1 MGVLNLGNVTL
12 NNGLEMP
19 LIGYGVFRVPE
30 GEDLAEAVK
39 TAIAK
44 GYRSID
50 TAQIYRNEE
59 SVGRGIRAAIAE
71 GLVTR
76 EELFVTSKVWNDG
89 LSYEETLTAY
99 DSSLEKLGL
108 EYLDLYLIHWP
119 GIDKNHV
126 EAYKA
131 LEKIYQDG
139 RVRSIGV
146 SNFHVHHLENL
157 LKETTV
163 IPVINQIEFHPHLTQ
178 EEVRA
183 YCKENG
189 IQVEAWSPL
198 MNGTLLEEALIQE
211 LAVKYSKTPAQIVLR
226 YDVQHGVV
234 TIPKTMTPARMTE
247 NLNVFDFSLM
257 GEEMTKLDALNDG
270 LRCGPDPEKFNFK

>member
-1 MGVLNLGNVTL
+1 MGNVTL

-30 GEDLAEAVK
+30 GDDLAEAVK

-50 TAQIYRNEE
+50 TAQVYRNEE
-59 SVGRGIRAAIAE
+59 SVGRGIRAAIDE
-71 GLVTR
+71 DLVTR

-89 LSYEETLTAY
+89 LSYEETLAAY

-108 EYLDLYLIHWP
+108 DYLDLYLVHWP
-119 GIDKNHV
+119 GIDTNYV
-126 EAYKA
+126 DVYKA
-131 LEKIYQDG
+131 LEKVYQDG

-146 SNFHVHHLENL
+146 SNFHVHHLEHL
-157 LKETTV
+157 LKETSV
-163 IPVINQIEFHPHLTQ
+163 VPVINQIEFHPHLTQ

-183 YCKENG
+183 FCKEKG
-189 IQVEAWSPL
+189 IQAEAWSPL
-198 MNGTLLEEALIQE
+198 MNGSLLEESLIQQ
-211 LAVKYSKTPAQIVLR
+211 LASKYGKTPAQIVLR

-247 NLNVFDFSLM
+247 NLTVFDFALT
-257 GEEMTKLDALNDG
+257 EKEMAQLDALNDG

>member
-1 MGVLNLGNVTL
+1 MGNVVL
-12 NNGLEMP
+12 NNGLKMP
-19 LIGYGVFRVPE
+19 LVGYGVFRVPE
-30 GEDLAEAVK
+30 GDDLAEAVK

-50 TAQIYRNEE
+50 TAQVYRNEE
-59 SVGRGIRAAIAE
+59 SVGRGIRAAIEE

-76 EELFVTSKVWNDG
+76 EELFITSKVWNDG
-89 LSYEETLTAY
+89 LSYEETLAAY
-99 DSSLEKLGL
+99 DSSLEKIGL
-108 EYLDLYLIHWP
+108 DYLDLYLVHWP
-119 GIDKNHV
+119 GIDQNYLEV
-126 EAYKA
+126 YKA

-146 SNFHVHHLENL
+146 SNFHVHHLESL
-157 LKETTV
+157 LKATTV
-163 IPVINQIEFHPHLTQ
+163 VPVINQIEFHPHLTQ

-183 YCKENG
+183 YCKDKG

-198 MNGTLLEEALIQE
+198 MNGSLLEETLIQE
-211 LAVKYSKTPAQIVLR
+211 LAAKYGKTPAQIVLR
-226 YDVQHGVV
+226 YDVQHDVV

-247 NLNVFDFSLM
+247 NLAVFDFALT
-257 GEEMTKLDALNDG
+257 EQEMTQLDAMNDG

>member
-1 MGVLNLGNVTL
+1 MRSVTL

-19 LIGYGVFRVPE
+19 LVGYGVFRVPD
-30 GEDLAEAVK
+30 GENLAEAVK
-39 TAIAK
+39 MAIAT

-59 SVGRGIRAAIAE
+59 GVGRGIRAAIAE

-89 LSYEETLTAY
+89 LSYEETLAAY
-99 DSSLEKLGL
+99 DDSLDKLGL

-119 GIDKNHV
+119 GIDENYV

-157 LKETTV
+157 LAQTTV
-163 IPVINQIEFHPHLTQ
+163 VPVVNQIEFHPHLTQ
-178 EEVRA
+178 AEVRA
-183 YCKENG
+183 YCHEHG

-198 MNGTLLEEALIQE
+198 MNGALLEEELIQQ
-211 LAVKYSKTPAQIVLR
+211 LAAKYDKTPAQIVLR
-226 YDVQHGVV
+226 YDVQHNVV
-234 TIPKTMTPARMTE
+234 TIPKTMTPTRMKE
-247 NLNVFDFSLM
+247 NLSVFDFALTN
-257 GEEMTKLDALNDG
+257 EEMTQLDAMNDG
-270 LRCGPDPEKFNFK
+270 LRCGPNPEKFNFK

>member
-1 MGVLNLGNVTL
+1 MGSITL

-19 LIGYGVFRVPE
+19 LVGYGVFRVPE
-30 GEDLAEAVK
+30 GDDLAEAVK

-50 TAQIYRNEE
+50 TAQVYRNEE
-59 SVGRGIRAAIAE
+59 SVGRGIRAAIDE

-89 LSYEETLTAY
+89 LSYEETLAAY
-99 DSSLEKLGL
+99 DSSLERLGL
-108 EYLDLYLIHWP
+108 DYLDLYLVHWP
-119 GIDKNHV
+119 GIDTNYV
-126 EAYKA
+126 DVYKA

-157 LKETTV
+157 LKETSV
-163 IPVINQIEFHPHLTQ
+163 IPVINQIEFHPHLIQ

-183 YCKENG
+183 YCKEKG
-189 IQVEAWSPL
+189 VQVEAWSPL
-198 MNGTLLEEALIQE
+198 MNGSLLEEALIQQ
-211 LAVKYSKTPAQIVLR
+211 LATKYRKTPAQIVLR

-234 TIPKTMTPARMTE
+234 TIPKTMTPTRMTE
-247 NLNVFDFSLM
+247 NLAVFDFALTE
-257 GEEMTKLDALNDG
+257 EEMAQLDALNDG

>member
-1 MGVLNLGNVTL
+1 MGTVTL
-12 NNGLEMP
+12 NNGLKMP
-19 LIGYGVFRVPE
+19 LVGYGVFRVPE

-50 TAQIYRNEE
+50 TAQVYRNEE
-59 SVGRGIRAAIAE
+59 SVGRGIRAAIEE

-76 EELFVTSKVWNDG
+76 EELFITSKVWNDG
-89 LSYEETLTAY
+89 LSYEETLAAY
-99 DSSLEKLGL
+99 DSSLEKIGL
-108 EYLDLYLIHWP
+108 DYLDLYLVHWP
-119 GIDKNHV
+119 GIDTNYV
-126 EAYKA
+126 EVYKA

-146 SNFHVHHLENL
+146 SNFHVHHLEKL
-157 LKETTV
+157 LKETKV

-183 YCKENG
+183 YCTDKD

-198 MNGTLLEEALIQE
+198 MNGALLEEALIQE
-211 LAVKYSKTPAQIVLR
+211 LASKYDKTPAQIVLR
-226 YDVQHGVV
+226 YDVQHNVV
-234 TIPKTMTPARMTE
+234 TIPKTMTATRMEE
-247 NLNVFDFSLM
+247 NLDVFDFTLTD
-257 GEEMTKLDALNDG
+257 GEMAQLDALNDG

>member
-1 MGVLNLGNVTL
+1 MGNVTL

-30 GEDLAEAVK
+30 GDDLAEAVK

-50 TAQIYRNEE
+50 TAQVYRNEE
-59 SVGRGIRAAIAE
+59 SVGRGIRAAIDE

-89 LSYEETLTAY
+89 LSYEETLAAY

-108 EYLDLYLIHWP
+108 DYLDLYLVHWP
-119 GIDKNHV
+119 GIDTNYINV
-126 EAYKA
+126 YKA

-146 SNFHVHHLENL
+146 SNFHVQHLENL
-157 LKETTV
+157 LKETSV
-163 IPVINQIEFHPHLTQ
+163 VPVINQIEFHPHLTQ

-183 YCKENG
+183 YCKEKG
-189 IQVEAWSPL
+189 IQIEAWSPL
-198 MNGTLLEEALIQE
+198 MNGSLLEESLIQQ
-211 LAVKYSKTPAQIVLR
+211 LASKYGKTPAQIVLR

-247 NLNVFDFSLM
+247 NLTVFDFALTE
-257 GEEMTKLDALNDG
+257 EEMTQLDALNDG

>member
-1 MGVLNLGNVTL
+1 MENVTL

-19 LIGYGVFRVPE
+19 LVGYGVFRVPD
-30 GEDLAEAVK
+30 GDDLAEAVK

-50 TAQIYRNEE
+50 TAQVYRNEE
-59 SVGRGIRAAIAE
+59 SVGRGIRAAIDE
-71 GLVTR
+71 GLVAR
-76 EELFVTSKVWNDG
+76 EELFITSKVWNDG
-89 LSYEETLTAY
+89 LSYKETLAAY
-99 DSSLEKLGL
+99 ASSLEKLGL
-108 EYLDLYLIHWP
+108 DYLDLYLIHWP
-119 GIDKNHV
+119 GLDTSYI

-146 SNFHVHHLENL
+146 SNFHVHHLEHL

-178 EEVRA
+178 EEVRN
-183 YCKENG
+183 YCKEHR

-198 MNGTLLEEALIQE
+198 MNGSLLEEALIQQ
-211 LAVKYSKTPAQIVLR
+211 LASKYNKTPAQIVLR

-234 TIPKTMTPARMTE
+234 TIPKTMTPSRMTE
-247 NLNVFDFSLM
+247 NLDVFDFALAD
-257 GEEMTKLDALNDG
+257 EEMAQLDAMNDG

>member
-1 MGVLNLGNVTL
+1 MGSVTL

-19 LIGYGVFRVPE
+19 IIGYGVFRVPE
-30 GEDLAEAVK
+30 GDDLAEAVK

-50 TAQIYRNEE
+50 TAQVYRNEE
-59 SVGRGIRAAIAE
+59 SVGRGIRAAIDE

-76 EELFVTSKVWNDG
+76 EELFVTSKVWNAG
-89 LSYEETLTAY
+89 LSYEETLAAY

-108 EYLDLYLIHWP
+108 DYLDLYLVHWP
-119 GIDKNHV
+119 GIDTNYV
-126 EAYKA
+126 DVYKA
-131 LEKIYQDG
+131 LEKVYQDG

-146 SNFHVHHLENL
+146 SNFHVHHLEHL
-157 LKETTV
+157 LKETSV
-163 IPVINQIEFHPHLTQ
+163 VPVINQIEFHPHLTQ

-183 YCKENG
+183 FCKEKG
-189 IQVEAWSPL
+189 IQAEAWSPL
-198 MNGTLLEEALIQE
+198 MNGSLLEESLIQQ
-211 LAVKYSKTPAQIVLR
+211 LASKYGKTPAQIVLR

-247 NLNVFDFSLM
+247 NLTVFDFALTE
-257 GEEMTKLDALNDG
+257 EEMAQLDALNDG

>member
-1 MGVLNLGNVTL
+1 MGNVTL
-12 NNGLEMP
+12 NNGLEIP

-30 GEDLAEAVK
+30 GDDLAEAVK

-50 TAQIYRNEE
+50 TAQVYRNEE
-59 SVGRGIRAAIAE
+59 SVGRGIRAAIEE

-89 LSYEETLTAY
+89 LSYEETLAAY

-108 EYLDLYLIHWP
+108 DYLDLYLVHWP
-119 GIDKNHV
+119 GIDTNYINV
-126 EAYKA
+126 YKA

-157 LKETTV
+157 LKETSV
-163 IPVINQIEFHPHLTQ
+163 VPVINQIEFHPHLTQ

-183 YCKENG
+183 YCKEKG

-198 MNGTLLEEALIQE
+198 MNGSLLEESLIQQ
-211 LAVKYSKTPAQIVLR
+211 LASKYGKTPAQIVLR

-247 NLNVFDFSLM
+247 NLTVFDFALTE
-257 GEEMTKLDALNDG
+257 EEMAQLDTLNDG

>member
-1 MGVLNLGNVTL
+1 MENVTL

-19 LIGYGVFRVPE
+19 LVGYGVFRVPD
-30 GEDLAEAVK
+30 GDDLAEAVK

-50 TAQIYRNEE
+50 TAQVYRNEE
-59 SVGRGIRAAIAE
+59 SVGRGIRAAIDE
-71 GLVTR
+71 GLVAR

-89 LSYEETLTAY
+89 LSYEETLAAY
-99 DSSLEKLGL
+99 ASSLEKLGL
-108 EYLDLYLIHWP
+108 DYLDLYLIHWP
-119 GIDKNHV
+119 GLDTNYI

-146 SNFHVHHLENL
+146 SNFHVHHLEQL

-178 EEVRA
+178 EEVRN
-183 YCKENG
+183 YCKEHR

-198 MNGTLLEEALIQE
+198 MNGSLLEEALIQQ
-211 LAVKYSKTPAQIVLR
+211 LASKYNKTPAQIVLR

-234 TIPKTMTPARMTE
+234 TIPKTMTPSRMTE
-247 NLNVFDFSLM
+247 NLDVFDFALAD
-257 GEEMTKLDALNDG
+257 EEMAQLDAMNDG
-270 LRCGPDPEKFNFK
+270 LRCEPDPEKFNFK

>member
-1 MGVLNLGNVTL
+1 MENVTL

-19 LIGYGVFRVPE
+19 LVGYGVFRVPD
-30 GEDLAEAVK
+30 GDDLAEAVK

-50 TAQIYRNEE
+50 TAQVYRNEE
-59 SVGRGIRAAIAE
+59 SVGRGIRAAIDE
-71 GLVTR
+71 GLVAR
-76 EELFVTSKVWNDG
+76 EELFITSKVWNDG
-89 LSYEETLTAY
+89 LSYKETLAAY
-99 DSSLEKLGL
+99 ASSLEKLGL
-108 EYLDLYLIHWP
+108 DYLDLYLIHWP
-119 GIDKNHV
+119 GLDTSYI

-146 SNFHVHHLENL
+146 SNFHVHHLEHL

-178 EEVRA
+178 EEVRN
-183 YCKENG
+183 YCKEHR

-198 MNGTLLEEALIQE
+198 MNGSLLEEALIQQ
-211 LAVKYSKTPAQIVLR
+211 LASKYNKTPAQIVLR

-234 TIPKTMTPARMTE
+234 TIPKTMTPSRMTE
-247 NLNVFDFSLM
+247 NLDVFDFALVD
-257 GEEMTKLDALNDG
+257 EEMAQLDAMNDG

>member
-1 MGVLNLGNVTL
+1 MGNVTL

-30 GEDLAEAVK
+30 GDDLAEAVK

-50 TAQIYRNEE
+50 TAQVYRNEE
-59 SVGRGIRAAIAE
+59 SVGRGIRAAINE

-89 LSYEETLTAY
+89 LSYEETLAAY

-108 EYLDLYLIHWP
+108 DYLDLYLVHWP
-119 GIDKNHV
+119 GIDTNYV
-126 EAYKA
+126 DVYKA
-131 LEKIYQDG
+131 LEKIYQDS

-157 LKETTV
+157 LKETSV
-163 IPVINQIEFHPHLTQ
+163 VPVINQIEFHPHLTQ

-183 YCKENG
+183 YCKEKG
-189 IQVEAWSPL
+189 IQAEAWSPL
-198 MNGTLLEEALIQE
+198 MNGSLLEESLIQQ
-211 LAVKYSKTPAQIVLR
+211 LASKYGKTPAQIVLR

-247 NLNVFDFSLM
+247 NLTVFDFALAE
-257 GEEMTKLDALNDG
+257 EEMTQLDALNDG

>member
-1 MGVLNLGNVTL
+1 MENVTL

-19 LIGYGVFRVPE
+19 LVGYGVFRVPD
-30 GEDLAEAVK
+30 GDDLAEAVK

-50 TAQIYRNEE
+50 TAQVYRNEE
-59 SVGRGIRAAIAE
+59 SVGRGIRAAIDE
-71 GLVTR
+71 GLVAR
-76 EELFVTSKVWNDG
+76 EELFITSKVWNEG
-89 LSYEETLTAY
+89 LSYEETLAAY
-99 DSSLEKLGL
+99 ASSLEKLGL
-108 EYLDLYLIHWP
+108 DYLDLYLIHWP
-119 GIDKNHV
+119 GLDTSYI

-146 SNFHVHHLENL
+146 SNFHVHHLEHL

-178 EEVRA
+178 EEVRN
-183 YCKENG
+183 YCKEHR

-198 MNGTLLEEALIQE
+198 MNGSLLEEALIQQ
-211 LAVKYSKTPAQIVLR
+211 LASKYNKTPAQIVLR

-234 TIPKTMTPARMTE
+234 TIPKTMTPSRMTE
-247 NLNVFDFSLM
+247 NLDVFDFALAD
-257 GEEMTKLDALNDG
+257 EEMAQLDAMNDG

>member
-1 MGVLNLGNVTL
+1 MENVTL

-19 LIGYGVFRVPE
+19 LVGYGVFRVPD
-30 GEDLAEAVK
+30 GDDLAEAVK

-50 TAQIYRNEE
+50 TAQVYRNEE
-59 SVGRGIRAAIAE
+59 SVGRGIRAAIDE
-71 GLVTR
+71 GLVAR

-89 LSYEETLTAY
+89 LSYEETLAAY
-99 DSSLEKLGL
+99 ASSLEKLGL
-108 EYLDLYLIHWP
+108 DYLDLYLIHWP
-119 GIDKNHV
+119 GLDTSYI

-146 SNFHVHHLENL
+146 SNFHVHHLEHL

-178 EEVRA
+178 EEVRN
-183 YCKENG
+183 YCKEHR

-198 MNGTLLEEALIQE
+198 MNGSLLEEALIQQ
-211 LAVKYSKTPAQIVLR
+211 LASKYNKTPAQIVLR

-234 TIPKTMTPARMTE
+234 TIPKTMTPSRMTE
-247 NLNVFDFSLM
+247 NLDVFDFALAD
-257 GEEMTKLDALNDG
+257 EEMAQLDAMNDG

>member
-1 MGVLNLGNVTL
+1 VGNVTL

-30 GEDLAEAVK
+30 GDDLAEAVK

-50 TAQIYRNEE
+50 TAQVYRNEE
-59 SVGRGIRAAIAE
+59 SVGRGIRAAIDE

-89 LSYEETLTAY
+89 LSYEETLAAY

-108 EYLDLYLIHWP
+108 DYLDLYLVHWP
-119 GIDKNHV
+119 GIDTNYV
-126 EAYKA
+126 NVYKA
-131 LEKIYQDG
+131 LEKVYQDG

-146 SNFHVHHLENL
+146 SNFHVHHLEHL
-157 LKETTV
+157 LKETSV
-163 IPVINQIEFHPHLTQ
+163 VPVINQIEFHPHLTQ

-183 YCKENG
+183 FCKEKG
-189 IQVEAWSPL
+189 IQAEAWSPL
-198 MNGTLLEEALIQE
+198 MNGSLLEESLIQQ
-211 LAVKYSKTPAQIVLR
+211 LASKYGKTPAQIVLR

-247 NLNVFDFSLM
+247 NLTVFDFALTE
-257 GEEMTKLDALNDG
+257 EEMAQLDALNDG

>member
-1 MGVLNLGNVTL
+1 MGNVVL
-12 NNGLEMP
+12 NNGLKMP
-19 LIGYGVFRVPE
+19 LVGYGVFRVPE
-30 GEDLAEAVK
+30 GDDLAEAVK

-50 TAQIYRNEE
+50 TAQVYRNEE
-59 SVGRGIRAAIAE
+59 SVGRGIRAAIEE

-76 EELFVTSKVWNDG
+76 EELFITSKVWNDG
-89 LSYEETLTAY
+89 LSYEETLAAY
-99 DSSLEKLGL
+99 DSSLEKIGL
-108 EYLDLYLIHWP
+108 DYLDLYLVHWP
-119 GIDKNHV
+119 GIDQNYIEV
-126 EAYKA
+126 YKA

-146 SNFHVHHLENL
+146 SNFHVHHLESL

-163 IPVINQIEFHPHLTQ
+163 VPVINQIEFHPHLIQ

-183 YCKENG
+183 YCKEKG

-198 MNGTLLEEALIQE
+198 MNGSLLEEALIQE
-211 LAVKYSKTPAQIVLR
+211 LASKYGKTPAQIVLR
-226 YDVQHGVV
+226 YDVQHDVV

-247 NLNVFDFSLM
+247 NLAVFDFTLT
-257 GEEMTKLDALNDG
+257 EQEMTQLDAMNDG

>member
-1 MGVLNLGNVTL
+1 MGNVAL
-12 NNGLEMP
+12 NNGLKMP
-19 LIGYGVFRVPE
+19 LVGYGVFRVPE
-30 GEDLAEAVK
+30 GDDLAEAVK

-50 TAQIYRNEE
+50 TAQVYRNEE
-59 SVGRGIRAAIAE
+59 SVGRGIRAAIEE

-76 EELFVTSKVWNDG
+76 EELFITSKVWNDG
-89 LSYEETLTAY
+89 LSYEETLAAY
-99 DSSLEKLGL
+99 DSSLEKIGL
-108 EYLDLYLIHWP
+108 DYLDLYLVHWP
-119 GIDKNHV
+119 GIDQNYIEV
-126 EAYKA
+126 YKA

-146 SNFHVHHLENL
+146 SNFHVHHLESL

-163 IPVINQIEFHPHLTQ
+163 VPVINQIEFHPHLTQ

-183 YCKENG
+183 YCQDKG

-198 MNGTLLEEALIQE
+198 MNGSLLEEALIQE
-211 LAVKYSKTPAQIVLR
+211 LASKYGKTPAQIVLR
-226 YDVQHGVV
+226 YDVQHNVV

-247 NLNVFDFSLM
+247 NLDVFDFVLT
-257 GEEMTKLDALNDG
+257 EQEMTQLDAMNDG

>member
-1 MGVLNLGNVTL
+1 MGNVTL

-30 GEDLAEAVK
+30 GDDLAEAVK

-50 TAQIYRNEE
+50 TAQVYRNED
-59 SVGRGIRAAIAE
+59 SVGRGIRAAIDE

-89 LSYEETLTAY
+89 LSYEETLAAY

-108 EYLDLYLIHWP
+108 DYLDLYLVHWP
-119 GIDKNHV
+119 GIDTNYINV
-126 EAYKA
+126 YKA

-146 SNFHVHHLENL
+146 SNFHVQHLENL
-157 LKETTV
+157 LKETSV
-163 IPVINQIEFHPHLTQ
+163 VPVINQIEFHPHLTQ

-183 YCKENG
+183 YCKEKG

-198 MNGTLLEEALIQE
+198 MNGSLLEESLIQQ
-211 LAVKYSKTPAQIVLR
+211 LASKYGKTPAQIVLR

-247 NLNVFDFSLM
+247 NLTVFDFALTE
-257 GEEMTKLDALNDG
+257 EEMAQLDALNDG

>member
-1 MGVLNLGNVTL
+1 MGTVTL
-12 NNGLEMP
+12 NNGLKMP
-19 LIGYGVFRVPE
+19 LVGYGVFRVPE

-50 TAQIYRNEE
+50 TAQVYRNEE
-59 SVGRGIRAAIAE
+59 SVGRGIRAAIEE

-76 EELFVTSKVWNDG
+76 EELFITSKVWNDG
-89 LSYEETLTAY
+89 LSYEETLAAY
-99 DSSLEKLGL
+99 DSSLEKIGL
-108 EYLDLYLIHWP
+108 DYLDLYLVHWP
-119 GIDKNHV
+119 GIDTNYV
-126 EAYKA
+126 EVYKA

-146 SNFHVHHLENL
+146 SNFHVHHLEKL
-157 LKETTV
+157 LKETKV

-183 YCKENG
+183 YCTDKD

-198 MNGTLLEEALIQE
+198 MNGALLEEALIQE
-211 LAVKYSKTPAQIVLR
+211 LASKYDKTPAQIVLR
-226 YDVQHGVV
+226 YDVQHNVV
-234 TIPKTMTPARMTE
+234 TIPKTMTATRMVE
-247 NLNVFDFSLM
+247 NLNVFDFTLTD
-257 GEEMTKLDALNDG
+257 GEMAQLDALNDG
-270 LRCGPDPEKFNFK
+270 LRCGPDPVKFNFK

>member
-1 MGVLNLGNVTL
+1 MGNVTL

-30 GEDLAEAVK
+30 GDDLAEAVK

-50 TAQIYRNEE
+50 TAQVYRNEE
-59 SVGRGIRAAIAE
+59 SVGRGIRAAIDE

-89 LSYEETLTAY
+89 LSYEETLAAY

-108 EYLDLYLIHWP
+108 DYLDLYLVHWP
-119 GIDKNHV
+119 GIDTNYINV
-126 EAYKA
+126 YKA
-131 LEKIYQDG
+131 LEKIYQDR

-146 SNFHVHHLENL
+146 SNFHVQHLENL
-157 LKETTV
+157 LKETSV
-163 IPVINQIEFHPHLTQ
+163 VPVINQIEFHPHLTQ

-183 YCKENG
+183 YCKEKG

-198 MNGTLLEEALIQE
+198 MNGSLLEESLIQQ
-211 LAVKYSKTPAQIVLR
+211 LASKYGKTPAQIVLR

-247 NLNVFDFSLM
+247 NLTVFDFALTE
-257 GEEMTKLDALNDG
+257 EEMAQLDALNDG

>member
-1 MGVLNLGNVTL
+1 MENVTL

-19 LIGYGVFRVPE
+19 LVGYGVFRVPD
-30 GEDLAEAVK
+30 GDDLADAVK

-50 TAQIYRNEE
+50 TAQVYRNEE
-59 SVGRGIRAAIAE
+59 SVGRGIRAAIDE
-71 GLVTR
+71 GLVAR

-89 LSYEETLTAY
+89 LSYEETLAAY
-99 DSSLEKLGL
+99 ASSLEKLGL
-108 EYLDLYLIHWP
+108 DYLDLYLIHWP
-119 GIDKNHV
+119 GLDTNYI

-146 SNFHVHHLENL
+146 SNFHVHHLEHL

-178 EEVRA
+178 EEVRN
-183 YCKENG
+183 YCKEHR

-198 MNGTLLEEALIQE
+198 MNGSLLEEALIQQ
-211 LAVKYSKTPAQIVLR
+211 LASKYNKTPAQIVLR

-234 TIPKTMTPARMTE
+234 TIPKTMTPSRMTE
-247 NLNVFDFSLM
+247 NLDVFDFALAD
-257 GEEMTKLDALNDG
+257 EEMAQLDAMNDG

>member
-1 MGVLNLGNVTL
+1 MENVTL

-19 LIGYGVFRVPE
+19 LVGYGVFRVPD
-30 GEDLAEAVK
+30 GDDLAEAVK

-50 TAQIYRNEE
+50 TAQVYRNEE
-59 SVGRGIRAAIAE
+59 SVGRGIRAAIDE
-71 GLVTR
+71 GLVAR
-76 EELFVTSKVWNDG
+76 EELFITSKVWNDR
-89 LSYEETLTAY
+89 LSYEETLAAY
-99 DSSLEKLGL
+99 ASSLEKLGL
-108 EYLDLYLIHWP
+108 DYLDLYLIHWP
-119 GIDKNHV
+119 GLDTSYI

-146 SNFHVHHLENL
+146 SNFHVHHLEHL

-178 EEVRA
+178 EEVRN
-183 YCKENG
+183 YCKEHR

-198 MNGTLLEEALIQE
+198 MNGSLLDEALIQQ
-211 LAVKYSKTPAQIVLR
+211 LASKYNKTPAQIVLR

-234 TIPKTMTPARMTE
+234 TIPKTMTPSRMTE
-247 NLNVFDFSLM
+247 NLDVFDFALAD
-257 GEEMTKLDALNDG
+257 EEMAQLDAMNDG

>member
-1 MGVLNLGNVTL
+1 MGKVTL

-19 LIGYGVFRVPE
+19 LVGYGVFRVPD
-30 GEDLAEAVK
+30 GDDLAEAVK

-50 TAQIYRNEE
+50 TAQVYRNEE

-71 GLVTR
+71 GLVSR
-76 EELFVTSKVWNDG
+76 DELFVTSKVWNDG
-89 LSYEETLTAY
+89 LSYEETLAAY

-108 EYLDLYLIHWP
+108 DYLDLYLIHWP
-119 GIDKNHV
+119 GLDTNYI

-146 SNFHVHHLENL
+146 SNFHVHHLEHL
-157 LKETTV
+157 RKETTV

-183 YCKENG
+183 YCKEHG

-198 MNGTLLEEALIQE
+198 MNGSLLEEELIQQ
-211 LAVKYSKTPAQIVLR
+211 LATKYSKTPAQIVLR

-247 NLNVFDFSLM
+247 NLHVFDFALTD
-257 GEEMTKLDALNDG
+257 EEMAQLDAMNDG

>member
-1 MGVLNLGNVTL
+1 MENVTL

-19 LIGYGVFRVPE
+19 LVGYGVFRVPD
-30 GEDLAEAVK
+30 GDDLADAVK

-50 TAQIYRNEE
+50 TAQVYRNEE
-59 SVGRGIRAAIAE
+59 SVGRGIRAAIDE
-71 GLVTR
+71 GLVAR

-89 LSYEETLTAY
+89 LSYEETLAAY
-99 DSSLEKLGL
+99 TSSLEKLGL
-108 EYLDLYLIHWP
+108 DYLDLYLIHWP
-119 GIDKNHV
+119 GLDTNYI

-146 SNFHVHHLENL
+146 SNFHVHHLEHL

-178 EEVRA
+178 EEVRN
-183 YCKENG
+183 YCKEHR

-198 MNGTLLEEALIQE
+198 MNGSLLEEALIQQ
-211 LAVKYSKTPAQIVLR
+211 LASKYNKTPAQIVLR

-234 TIPKTMTPARMTE
+234 TIPKTMTPSRMTE
-247 NLNVFDFSLM
+247 NLDVFDFALAD
-257 GEEMTKLDALNDG
+257 EEMAQLDAMNDG

>member
-1 MGVLNLGNVTL
+1 VGSITL

-19 LIGYGVFRVPE
+19 LVGYGVFRVPE
-30 GEDLAEAVK
+30 GDDLAEAVK

-50 TAQIYRNEE
+50 TAQVYRNEE
-59 SVGRGIRAAIAE
+59 SVGRGIRAAIDE

-89 LSYEETLTAY
+89 LSYEETLAAY

-108 EYLDLYLIHWP
+108 DYLDLYLVHWP
-119 GIDKNHV
+119 GIDTNYV
-126 EAYKA
+126 DVYKA

-157 LKETTV
+157 LKETSV
-163 IPVINQIEFHPHLTQ
+163 IPVINQIEFHPHLIQ

-183 YCKENG
+183 YCKEKG
-189 IQVEAWSPL
+189 VQVEAWSPL
-198 MNGTLLEEALIQE
+198 MNGSLLEEALIQQ
-211 LAVKYSKTPAQIVLR
+211 LATKYRKTPAQIVLR

-234 TIPKTMTPARMTE
+234 TIPKTMTPTRMTE
-247 NLNVFDFSLM
+247 NLAVFDFALTE
-257 GEEMTKLDALNDG
+257 EEMAQLDALNDG

>member
-1 MGVLNLGNVTL
+1 MGNVTL

-19 LIGYGVFRVPE
+19 FIGYGVFRVPE
-30 GEDLAEAVK
+30 GDDLAEAVK

-50 TAQIYRNEE
+50 TAQVYRNEE
-59 SVGRGIRAAIAE
+59 SVGRGIRTAIDE

-89 LSYEETLTAY
+89 LSYEETLAAY
-99 DSSLEKLGL
+99 DSSLKKLGL
-108 EYLDLYLIHWP
+108 EYLDLYLVHWP
-119 GIDKNHV
+119 GIDANYMDV
-126 EAYKA
+126 YKA

-146 SNFHVHHLENL
+146 SNFHVHHLEKL
-157 LKETTV
+157 LKEATV
-163 IPVINQIEFHPHLTQ
+163 VPVINQIEFHPHLTQ
-178 EEVRA
+178 EKVRA
-183 YCKENG
+183 YCKEKG

-198 MNGTLLEEALIQE
+198 MNGALLEEALIQQ
-211 LAVKYSKTPAQIVLR
+211 LASKYSKTPAQIVLR
-226 YDVQHGVV
+226 YDVQHSVV

-247 NLNVFDFSLM
+247 NLNVFNFALTE
-257 GEEMTKLDALNDG
+257 EEMVQLDALNDG

>member
-1 MGVLNLGNVTL
+1 MGNVVL
-12 NNGLEMP
+12 NNGLKMP
-19 LIGYGVFRVPE
+19 LVGYGVFRVPE
-30 GEDLAEAVK
+30 GDDLAEAVK

-50 TAQIYRNEE
+50 TAQVYRNEE
-59 SVGRGIRAAIAE
+59 SVGRGIRAAIEE
-71 GLVTR
+71 GIVTR
-76 EELFVTSKVWNDG
+76 EELFITSKVWNDG
-89 LSYEETLTAY
+89 LSYEETLAAY
-99 DSSLEKLGL
+99 DSSLEKIGL
-108 EYLDLYLIHWP
+108 DYLDLYLVHWP
-119 GIDKNHV
+119 GIDQNYLEV
-126 EAYKA
+126 YKA

-146 SNFHVHHLENL
+146 SNFHVHHLESL

-163 IPVINQIEFHPHLTQ
+163 VPVINQIEFHPHLTQ

-183 YCKENG
+183 YCKDKG

-198 MNGTLLEEALIQE
+198 MNGSLLEETLIQE
-211 LAVKYSKTPAQIVLR
+211 LAAKYGKTPAQIVLR
-226 YDVQHGVV
+226 YDVQHDVV

-247 NLNVFDFSLM
+247 NLVVFDFALT
-257 GEEMTKLDALNDG
+257 EQEMTQLDAMNDG

>member
-1 MGVLNLGNVTL
+1 MGNVAL
-12 NNGLEMP
+12 NNGLKMP
-19 LIGYGVFRVPE
+19 LVGYGVFRVPE
-30 GEDLAEAVK
+30 GDDLAEAVK

-50 TAQIYRNEE
+50 TAQVYRNEE
-59 SVGRGIRAAIAE
+59 SVGRGIRAAIEE

-76 EELFVTSKVWNDG
+76 EELFITSKVWNDG
-89 LSYEETLTAY
+89 LSYEETLAAY
-99 DSSLEKLGL
+99 DSSLEKIGL
-108 EYLDLYLIHWP
+108 DYLDLYLVHWP
-119 GIDKNHV
+119 GIDQNYIEV
-126 EAYKA
+126 YKA

-146 SNFHVHHLENL
+146 SNFHVHHLESL

-163 IPVINQIEFHPHLTQ
+163 VPVINQIEFHPHLTQ

-183 YCKENG
+183 YCQDKG

-198 MNGTLLEEALIQE
+198 MNGSLLEEGLIQE
-211 LAVKYSKTPAQIVLR
+211 LASKYGKTPAQIVLR
-226 YDVQHGVV
+226 YDVQHNVV

-247 NLNVFDFSLM
+247 NLDVFDFVLT
-257 GEEMTKLDALNDG
+257 EQEMTQLDAMNDG

>member
-1 MGVLNLGNVTL
+1 MGNVAL
-12 NNGLEMP
+12 NNGLKMP
-19 LIGYGVFRVPE
+19 LVGYGVFRVPE
-30 GEDLAEAVK
+30 GDDLAEAVK

-50 TAQIYRNEE
+50 TAQVYRNEE
-59 SVGRGIRAAIAE
+59 SVGRGIRAAIVE

-76 EELFVTSKVWNDG
+76 EELFITSKVWNDG
-89 LSYEETLTAY
+89 LSYEETLAAY
-99 DSSLEKLGL
+99 DSSLEKIGL
-108 EYLDLYLIHWP
+108 DYLDLYLVHWP
-119 GIDKNHV
+119 GIDQNYIEV
-126 EAYKA
+126 YKA

-146 SNFHVHHLENL
+146 SNFHVHHLESL

-163 IPVINQIEFHPHLTQ
+163 VPVINQIEFHPHLTQ

-183 YCKENG
+183 YCQDKG

-198 MNGTLLEEALIQE
+198 MNGSLLEEALIQE
-211 LAVKYSKTPAQIVLR
+211 LASKYGKTPAQIVLR
-226 YDVQHGVV
+226 YDVQHNVV

-247 NLNVFDFSLM
+247 NLDVFDFALT
-257 GEEMTKLDALNDG
+257 EQEMTQLDAMNDG

>member
-1 MGVLNLGNVTL
+1 MENVTL

-19 LIGYGVFRVPE
+19 LVGYGVFRVPD
-30 GEDLAEAVK
+30 GDDLAEAVK

-50 TAQIYRNEE
+50 TAQVYRNEE
-59 SVGRGIRAAIAE
+59 SVGRGIRAAIDE
-71 GLVTR
+71 GLVAR

-89 LSYEETLTAY
+89 LSYEETLAAY
-99 DSSLEKLGL
+99 ASSLEKLGL
-108 EYLDLYLIHWP
+108 DYLDLYLIHWP
-119 GIDKNHV
+119 GLDTNYI

-146 SNFHVHHLENL
+146 SNFHVHHLEHL

-178 EEVRA
+178 EEVRN
-183 YCKENG
+183 YCKEHR

-198 MNGTLLEEALIQE
+198 MNGSLLEEALIQQ
-211 LAVKYSKTPAQIVLR
+211 LASKYNKTPAQIVLR

-234 TIPKTMTPARMTE
+234 TIPKTMTPSRMTE
-247 NLNVFDFSLM
+247 NLDVFEFALAD
-257 GEEMTKLDALNDG
+257 EEMAQLDAMNDG

>member
-1 MGVLNLGNVTL
+1 MENVTL

-19 LIGYGVFRVPE
+19 LVGYGVFRVPD
-30 GEDLAEAVK
+30 GDDLAEAVK

-50 TAQIYRNEE
+50 TAQVYRNEE
-59 SVGRGIRAAIAE
+59 SVGRGIRAAIDE
-71 GLVTR
+71 GLVAR
-76 EELFVTSKVWNDG
+76 EALFVTSKVWNDG
-89 LSYEETLTAY
+89 LSYEETLAAY
-99 DSSLEKLGL
+99 ASSLEKLGL
-108 EYLDLYLIHWP
+108 DYLDLYLIHWP
-119 GIDKNHV
+119 GLDTNYI

-146 SNFHVHHLENL
+146 SNFHVHHLEHL

-178 EEVRA
+178 EEVRN
-183 YCKENG
+183 YCKEHR

-198 MNGTLLEEALIQE
+198 MNGSLLEEALIQQ
-211 LAVKYSKTPAQIVLR
+211 LASKYNKTPAQIVLR

-234 TIPKTMTPARMTE
+234 TIPKTMTPSRMTE
-247 NLNVFDFSLM
+247 NLDVFDFALAD
-257 GEEMTKLDALNDG
+257 EEMAQLDAMNDG

>member
-1 MGVLNLGNVTL
+1 MGNVTL
-12 NNGLEMP
+12 NNGLKMP
-19 LIGYGVFRVPE
+19 LVGYGVFRVPE
-30 GEDLAEAVK
+30 GDDLAEAVK

-50 TAQIYRNEE
+50 TAQVYRNEE
-59 SVGRGIRAAIAE
+59 SVGRGIRAAIEE
-71 GLVTR
+71 GIVTR
-76 EELFVTSKVWNDG
+76 DELFITSKVWNDG
-89 LSYEETLTAY
+89 LSYEETLAAY
-99 DSSLEKLGL
+99 DSSLEKIGL
-108 EYLDLYLIHWP
+108 DYLDLYLVHWP
-119 GIDKNHV
+119 GIDENYIEV
-126 EAYKA
+126 YKA

-163 IPVINQIEFHPHLTQ
+163 VPVINQIEFHPHLTQ

-183 YCKENG
+183 YCQDKG

-198 MNGTLLEEALIQE
+198 MNGSLLEEVLIQE
-211 LAVKYSKTPAQIVLR
+211 LASKYGKTPAQIVLR
-226 YDVQHGVV
+226 YDVQHNVV
-234 TIPKTMTPARMTE
+234 TIPKTMTPTRMVE
-247 NLNVFDFSLM
+247 NLDVFNFSLTD
-257 GEEMTKLDALNDG
+257 EEMAQLDALNDG

>member
-1 MGVLNLGNVTL
+1 MGNVVL
-12 NNGLEMP
+12 NNGLKMP
-19 LIGYGVFRVPE
+19 LVGYGVFRVPE
-30 GEDLAEAVK
+30 GDDLAEAVK

-50 TAQIYRNEE
+50 TAQVYRNEE
-59 SVGRGIRAAIAE
+59 SVGRGIRAAIEE

-76 EELFVTSKVWNDG
+76 EELFITSKVWNDG
-89 LSYEETLTAY
+89 LSYEETLAAY
-99 DSSLEKLGL
+99 DSSLEKIGL
-108 EYLDLYLIHWP
+108 DYLDLYLVHWP
-119 GIDKNHV
+119 GIDQNYIEV
-126 EAYKA
+126 YKA

-146 SNFHVHHLENL
+146 SNFHVHHLESL

-163 IPVINQIEFHPHLTQ
+163 IPVINQIEFHPHLIQ

-183 YCKENG
+183 YCKDKG

-198 MNGTLLEEALIQE
+198 MNGSLLEEALIQE
-211 LAVKYSKTPAQIVLR
+211 LASKYGKTPAQIVLR
-226 YDVQHGVV
+226 YDVQHDVV

-247 NLNVFDFSLM
+247 NLAVFDFTLT
-257 GEEMTKLDALNDG
+257 EQEMTQLDAMNDG

>member
-1 MGVLNLGNVTL
+1 MGSVTL

-19 LIGYGVFRVPE
+19 LVGYGVFRVPD

-39 TAIAK
+39 MAIET

-59 SVGRGIRAAIAE
+59 GVGRGIRAAIAE

-89 LSYEETLTAY
+89 LSYEETLAAY
-99 DSSLEKLGL
+99 DNSLEKLGL
-108 EYLDLYLIHWP
+108 DYLDLYLIHWP
-119 GIDKNHV
+119 GIDTNHV
-126 EAYKA
+126 EVYKA

-146 SNFHVHHLENL
+146 SNFHVRHLENL
-157 LKETTV
+157 LAQTTV
-163 IPVINQIEFHPHLTQ
+163 VPVINQIEFHPHLTQ

-183 YCKENG
+183 YCREHG

-198 MNGTLLEEALIQE
+198 MNGALLEEELIQR
-211 LAVKYSKTPAQIVLR
+211 LAVKYDKTPAQIVLR
-226 YDVQHGVV
+226 YDVQHNVV
-234 TIPKTMTPARMTE
+234 TIPKTMTPSRMKE
-247 NLNVFDFSLM
+247 NLSIFDFVLTD
-257 GEEMTKLDALNDG
+257 EEMAQMDAMNDG

>member
-1 MGVLNLGNVTL
+1 MGNVTL

-30 GEDLAEAVK
+30 GDDLAEAVK

-50 TAQIYRNEE
+50 TAQVYRNEE
-59 SVGRGIRAAIAE
+59 SVGRGIRAAIEE

-89 LSYEETLTAY
+89 LSYEETLAAY

-108 EYLDLYLIHWP
+108 DYLDLYLVHWP
-119 GIDKNHV
+119 GIDTNYINV
-126 EAYKA
+126 YKA

-146 SNFHVHHLENL
+146 SNFHVHHLENI
-157 LKETTV
+157 LKETSV
-163 IPVINQIEFHPHLTQ
+163 VPVINQIEFHPHLTQ

-183 YCKENG
+183 YCKEKG

-198 MNGTLLEEALIQE
+198 MNGSLLEESLIQQ
-211 LAVKYSKTPAQIVLR
+211 LASKYGKTPAQIVLR
-226 YDVQHGVV
+226 YDVQQGVV

-247 NLNVFDFSLM
+247 NLTVFDFSLTE
-257 GEEMTKLDALNDG
+257 EEMAQLDTLNDG

>member
-1 MGVLNLGNVTL
+1 MGNVTL

-30 GEDLAEAVK
+30 GDNLAEAVK

-50 TAQIYRNEE
+50 TAQVYRNEE
-59 SVGRGIRAAIAE
+59 SVGRGIRAAIDE

-89 LSYEETLTAY
+89 LSYEETLAAY
-99 DSSLEKLGL
+99 DNSLEKLGL
-108 EYLDLYLIHWP
+108 DYLDLYLVHWP
-119 GIDKNHV
+119 GIDTNYV
-126 EAYKA
+126 DVYKA

-157 LKETTV
+157 LKETSV

-183 YCKENG
+183 YCKEKG

-198 MNGTLLEEALIQE
+198 MNGSLLEESLIQQ
-211 LAVKYSKTPAQIVLR
+211 LASKYGKTPAQIVLR

-234 TIPKTMTPARMTE
+234 TIPKTMTPTRMTE
-247 NLNVFDFSLM
+247 NLTVFDFALSE
-257 GEEMTKLDALNDG
+257 EEMAQLDALNDG

>member
-1 MGVLNLGNVTL
+1 MGNVTL

-19 LIGYGVFRVPE
+19 LVGYGVFRVPD
-30 GEDLAEAVK
+30 GDDLAEAVK

-50 TAQIYRNEE
+50 TAQVYRNEE
-59 SVGRGIRAAIAE
+59 SVGRGIRAAIDE
-71 GLVTR
+71 GLVSR
-76 EELFVTSKVWNDG
+76 DELFVTSKVWNDG
-89 LSYEETLTAY
+89 LSYEETLAAY

-108 EYLDLYLIHWP
+108 DYLDLYLIHWP
-119 GIDKNHV
+119 GLDTNYI

-146 SNFHVHHLENL
+146 SNFHVHHLELL

-178 EEVRA
+178 EEVRH
-183 YCKENG
+183 YCKEHG

-198 MNGTLLEEALIQE
+198 MNGSLLEEELIQQ
-211 LAVKYSKTPAQIVLR
+211 LASKYSKTPAQIVLR
-226 YDVQHGVV
+226 YDVQHDVV

-247 NLNVFDFSLM
+247 NLHVFDFALTD
-257 GEEMTKLDALNDG
+257 EEMAQLDAMNDG

>member
-1 MGVLNLGNVTL
+1 MGTVTL
-12 NNGLEMP
+12 NNGLKMP
-19 LIGYGVFRVPE
+19 LVGYGVFRVPE

-50 TAQIYRNEE
+50 TAQVYRNEE
-59 SVGRGIRAAIAE
+59 SVGRGIRAAIEE

-76 EELFVTSKVWNDG
+76 EELFITSKVWNDG
-89 LSYEETLTAY
+89 LSYEETLAAY
-99 DSSLEKLGL
+99 DSSLEKIGL
-108 EYLDLYLIHWP
+108 DYLDLYLVHWP
-119 GIDKNHV
+119 GIDTNYLDI
-126 EAYKA
+126 YKA

-146 SNFHVHHLENL
+146 SNFHVHHLEKL

-183 YCKENG
+183 YCTDKD

-198 MNGTLLEEALIQE
+198 MNGALLEEALIQD
-211 LAVKYSKTPAQIVLR
+211 LASKYGKTPAQIVLR
-226 YDVQHGVV
+226 YDVQHNVV
-234 TIPKTMTPARMTE
+234 TIPKTMTAARMVE
-247 NLNVFDFSLM
+247 NLDVFDFTLTD
-257 GEEMTKLDALNDG
+257 GEMNQLDALNDG